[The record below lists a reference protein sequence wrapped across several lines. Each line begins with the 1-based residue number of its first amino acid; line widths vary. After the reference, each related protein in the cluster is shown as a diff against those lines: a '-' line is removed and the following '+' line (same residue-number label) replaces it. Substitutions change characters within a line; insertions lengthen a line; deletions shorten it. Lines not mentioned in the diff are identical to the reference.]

1 VDPGGLPAGK
11 RLDVRDA
18 RARLIVATLPEV
30 GETIRVVGKEAA
42 HACARRLAPS
52 ESVVLLDG
60 SGREAVAEV
69 LRVARGE
76 AILRVTEIRREEKR
90 PNTVSLFVAGLRSER
105 LAWMVEKATELDVD
119 HIVVIESERTQPF
132 RAAASLP
139 RLERVAREASKQC
152 GRRDWPSISGPVD
165 LGRVIEEDESKHR
178 LFLDFDGD
186 RFPRRLVSASSALLV
201 GPEGGWTDSER
212 SDASDRGW
220 KIVSLP
226 AGRLRAETAAI
237 GALTLLRAA
246 MERKTR

>member
-1 VDPGGLPAGK
+1 M
-11 RLDVRDA
+11 
-18 RARLIVATLPEV
+18 
-30 GETIRVVGKEAA
+30 VGKEAA
-42 HACARRLAPS
+42 HARARRLAPS
-52 ESVVLLDG
+52 ESVILLDG

-76 AILRVTEIRREEKR
+76 VLLRVTDIRRQEER
-90 PNTVSLFVAGLRSER
+90 PSTISLFIAGLRSER
-105 LAWMVEKATELDVD
+105 LAWTVEKAAELDVD
-119 HIVVIESERTQPF
+119 HIIVIESERTQPF
-132 RAAASLP
+132 RAAASLLP

-152 GRRDWPSISGPVD
+152 GRSDWPSVIGPVD
-165 LGRVIEEDESKHR
+165 LKRVIDEEESKHR
-178 LFLDFDGD
+178 LFLDLEGD
-186 RFPRRLVSASSALLV
+186 RFPRRLATASSALLV

-246 MERKTR
+246 MQHKTR

>member
-1 VDPGGLPAGK
+1 LRDP
-11 RLDVRDA
+11 
-18 RARLIVATLPEV
+18 RARLIVAALPRV
-30 GETIRVVGKEAA
+30 GETARVVGKEAA
-42 HACARRLAPS
+42 HARARRLTPS
-52 ESVVLLDG
+52 ESVILLDG
-60 SGREAVAEV
+60 SGRAAVAEV
-69 LRVARGE
+69 LRVERGE
-76 AILRVTEIRREEKR
+76 VLLRVTEIRREEER
-90 PNTVSLFVAGLRSER
+90 PSTISLFVAGLRPER
-105 LAWMVEKATELDVD
+105 LAWAVEKATELDVD

-132 RAAASLP
+132 RAAASLLP

-152 GRRDWPSISGPVD
+152 GRSDWPSVFGPVD
-165 LGRVIEEDESKHR
+165 LDRVIDEEKSEHR

-186 RFPRRLVSASSALLV
+186 RFPRRLAAASSALLV

-212 SDASDRGW
+212 SEASDRGW